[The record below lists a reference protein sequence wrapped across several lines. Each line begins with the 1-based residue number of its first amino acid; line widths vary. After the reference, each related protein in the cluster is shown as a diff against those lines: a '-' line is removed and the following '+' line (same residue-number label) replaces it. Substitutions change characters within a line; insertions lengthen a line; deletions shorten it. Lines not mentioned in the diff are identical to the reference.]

1 MIHIKNEIKMLEIKQ
16 TWFNKWNIF
25 ENIRML
31 TFVKQGLLIWVE
43 PLVGFINKLQNP
55 LQIYV

>member
-1 MIHIKNEIKMLEIKQ
+1 MKKKMLEIKQ